1 MFSDFFRNT
10 SSITFYFV
18 SIICM
23 ILANLTMKINYY
35 AYFGLILIGLLFF
48 ILGLVKR
55 FKK

>member
-23 ILANLTMKINYY
+23 VLANYTMKINYY